1 MTPFALAGRTLDG
14 MSKHRKP
21 DAGNRIWSHPFR
33 GWLAAL
39 VMISGAPMA
48 LLFATSRR
56 EEQRDQPDRERT
68 GG

>member
-1 MTPFALAGRTLDG
+1 MTPFALAARTLDG
-14 MSKHRKP
+14 MSQHRKS
-21 DAGNRIWSHPFR
+21 DAGNHIWSHPFR

-56 EEQRDQPDRERT
+56 ERS